1 MCFEEL
7 FVKEIK
13 LSSEF
18 VISSKPQIDHLQ
30 NVFLSVTDKKEQDAY
45 YSRTMQWKNIFNLV
59 DDGILGSTTTK
70 SDFKFMSKVWIL

>member
-1 MCFEEL
+1 MSFEEL

-18 VISSKPQIDHLQ
+18 VISSKPQMDHLQ

-45 YSRTMQWKNIFNLV
+45 YSRTMQ
-59 DDGILGSTTTK
+59 
-70 SDFKFMSKVWIL
+70 

>member
-1 MCFEEL
+1 MSTKKSENLENLLMSFEEL

-45 YSRTMQWKNIFNLV
+45 YSRTMQ
-59 DDGILGSTTTK
+59 
-70 SDFKFMSKVWIL
+70 

>member
-1 MCFEEL
+1 MSFEEL

-45 YSRTMQWKNIFNLV
+45 WLLLANDAMKKYFQSR
-59 DDGILGSTTTK
+59 
-70 SDFKFMSKVWIL
+70 